1 MRPLT
6 SALSRDQLS
15 ELLDVPVEVID
26 ALLDSGRVLCQF
38 KGGEPRVPLTQLEA
52 FFRDA
57 LLRLY
62 QAEGQWERSEVP
74 RVPRSSTTSTE
85 ELLPEEL
92 RGTPRNSEE
101 PEEPEAVEPPPEP
114 APMPAIVQPAP
125 APPPMMAS
133 PAPHQRRGQ
142 REEDQDREQRVATRY
157 VPLRQLTGI
166 FGDTKF
172 NVMQLSA
179 TGLRIRHNEPLMP
192 GDEAKL
198 SFALLK
204 PARSVVVR
212 AKVVW
217 TSIARSGNNERF
229 SISGLRITEHGDRLS
244 AAIDSLRAA
253 NELQPER
260 REGSRRATDTMSVL
274 SGISDEEMALVT
286 AAVQK
291 FAADPVE
298 ASRWYSRARF
308 ALSDESV
315 RRAAPDRPREREEV
329 LGIWEYLER
338 QVEIGKIAGVV
349 TWMRTNAGPASTRG

>member
-1 MRPLT
+1 MDD
-6 SALSRDQLS
+6 AS
-15 ELLDVPVEVID
+15 E
-26 ALLDSGRVLCQF
+26 S
-38 KGGEPRVPLTQLEA
+38 
-52 FFRDA
+52 
-57 LLRLY
+57 
-62 QAEGQWERSEVP
+62 
-74 RVPRSSTTSTE
+74 
-85 ELLPEEL
+85 
-92 RGTPRNSEE
+92 E
-101 PEEPEAVEPPPEP
+101 PEPEP
-114 APMPAIVQPAP
+114 DSEALPPSPPQAAPAP
-125 APPPMMAS
+125 AVMAS
-133 PAPHQRRGQ
+133 PAPNRRPA
-142 REEDQDREQRVATRY
+142 REAEADREQRIATRY

-172 NVMQLSA
+172 NVLQLSA

-217 TSIARSGNNERF
+217 TSIARAGTDRF
-229 SISGLRITEHGDRLS
+229 SISGLRIIEFGDRL
-244 AAIDSLRAA
+244 ATAIDSLRAA

-260 REGSRRATDTMSVL
+260 REGPRRATDTMSVL
-274 SGISDEEMALVT
+274 GGISDEEMALVT

-291 FAADPVE
+291 FASDPVE

-308 ALSDESV
+308 ALSEESV
-315 RRAAPDRPREREEV
+315 RRAAPERPRDREEV

-349 TWMRTNAGPASTRG
+349 HWIRTNTGPASTRN

>member
-6 SALSRDQLS
+6 RSVTRAELSALLNVP
-15 ELLDVPVEVID
+15 LDVVD
-26 ALLDSGRVLCQF
+26 ALLDSGRVLCHV
-38 KGGEPRVPLTQLEA
+38 KGGEPRIPLAQLEE
-52 FFRDA
+52 FLRDA

-62 QAEGQWERSEVP
+62 EAESQTRPAAEPPAVRERQK
-74 RVPRSSTTSTE
+74 
-85 ELLPEEL
+85 ELEREAEHE
-92 RGTPRNSEE
+92 TDAE
-101 PEEPEAVEPPPEP
+101 PEPEPEPD
-114 APMPAIVQPAP
+114 PAP
-125 APPPMMAS
+125 AMAVAAPIFAS
-133 PAPHQRRGQ
+133 PAPEPRPQTEV
-142 REEDQDREQRVATRY
+142 REEPEQRSATRY
-157 VPLRQLTGI
+157 VPLRQLGGI
-166 FGDTKF
+166 FGDVKF
-172 NVMQLSA
+172 VIMQLSA

-192 GDEAKL
+192 GDEGKL
-198 SFALLK
+198 SFALLR

-212 AKVVW
+212 ARVVW
-217 TSIARSGNNERF
+217 TSIAKSGDDRF
-229 SISGLRITEHGDRLS
+229 SISGLRILEHHDRVA

-260 REGSRRATDTMSVL
+260 RGVLRRASDSLAVI

-291 FAADPVE
+291 FASDPVE

-315 RRAAPDRPREREEV
+315 RRAAPERPRDREEV

-349 TWMRTNAGPASTRG
+349 TWMRSSATSGPDAT